1 MIKHKYLLL
10 LIMQAL
16 SFYMCVCM
24 HVYEH
29 THMFIYAR
37 IHIYTGWGKSRFTVI
52 HIDSNTII
60 DKQ

>member
-24 HVYEH
+24 YMN
-29 THMFIYAR
+29 THICSYV
-37 IHIYTGWGKSRFTVI
+37 HIYTGWGKSRFTVI

-60 DKQ
+60 DK